1 MYFIGVE
8 DKILNE
14 NKESKG
20 NDMEVVFK
28 IMVYSL
34 GKMVLLDK
42 FFFKLKQGGYKVLIF
57 FQMIRV
63 LDILE
68 DYFINKQ

>member
-14 NKESKG
+14 NKEIKG

-42 FFFKLKQGGYKVLIF
+42 FFFKLK
-57 FQMIRV
+57 
-63 LDILE
+63 
-68 DYFINKQ
+68 